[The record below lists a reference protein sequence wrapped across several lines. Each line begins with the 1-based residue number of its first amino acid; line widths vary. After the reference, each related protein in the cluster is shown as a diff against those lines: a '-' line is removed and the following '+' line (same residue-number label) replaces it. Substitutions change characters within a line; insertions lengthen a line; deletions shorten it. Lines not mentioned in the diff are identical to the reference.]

1 MQLLFAL
8 LHRTKED
15 FFSLLF
21 HIITL
26 FSEALHLKLFF
37 KIFIVL
43 VVVCFLY
50 RPAASI
56 LLPSQ
61 CVTASSPQSPASRSA
76 SLCSRSSLREI
87 SDSGD
92 WRQATGDRLPRR
104 SWLALRDLWPS
115 WPPASPPSPPHLIFL
130 PSFSSDASAL
140 KHYIPP
146 LIFFPSAF
154 VAPVLTSPL
163 PPSLFFP
170 SIPSAERGAERFSS
184 RLSLSRCQFIT
195 LVSPL
200 TCKETAIFRDW
211 VVDLFSVV
219 TFRWG
224 PRI

>member
-92 WRQATGDRLPRR
+92 WRQATGDP
-104 SWLALRDLWPS
+104 DWPS
-115 WPPASPPSPPHLIFL
+115 VTFDPPGLPPRLLPPHTSSSFLLSPPTP
-130 PSFSSDASAL
+130 
-140 KHYIPP
+140 PP
-146 LIFFPSAF
+146 LNIISLLSFFSHLPLWLQFS
-154 VAPVLTSPL
+154 LHLYL
-163 PPSLFFP
+163 PPSFFRP
-170 SIPSAERGAERFSS
+170 SRPQSGAQSV
-184 RLSLSRCQFIT
+184 SLAGCLCPAANSLLWF
-195 LVSPL
+195 LP
-200 TCKETAIFRDW
+200 
-211 VVDLFSVV
+211 
-219 TFRWG
+219 
-224 PRI
+224 